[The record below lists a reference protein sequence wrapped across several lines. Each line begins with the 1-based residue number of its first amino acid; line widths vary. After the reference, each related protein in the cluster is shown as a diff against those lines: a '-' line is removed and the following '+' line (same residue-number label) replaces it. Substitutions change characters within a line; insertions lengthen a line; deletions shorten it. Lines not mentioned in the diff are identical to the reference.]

1 MVNLTSFLNQCFYS
15 HQTSLF
21 MNNRRYIIPSVT
33 KCQQNTFNPQQID
46 SSNQRKIIFPWANPK
61 LQEPNLC
68 SNQTTFPQY
77 LRSVTS
83 VFPLNKLT
91 ADACTIPF
99 GLIISPA
106 LVSDCP
112 AVDYRES
119 QSIPVCSSCSSYLCP
134 QVKITAHGNSWK
146 CPFCGKINMI
156 YNNGQYY
163 CSHASVAQQSREYFG
178 SRTELKCPVYDIIA
192 PQSSAHINV
201 GPTFCFLI
209 DMSFPALSIGFTQ
222 QMLLSIKSS
231 LDSLD
236 PNTRVGLMTMSYN
249 LTIFDLI
256 NSIEIVFPDLSDFFG
271 KIDQENIF
279 PRIKDCKEQLK
290 NAIEDLLHRPINPN
304 IEGHCYASALLLCEQ
319 TMMNIG
325 GIILAGLV
333 GLPKYGPHKLQ
344 TRKITDN
351 NELPLLCLPN
361 DGSGKIFKECAVK
374 LNRRSISVH
383 LFTAGNQ
390 FTDLSTIGVPSGFTC
405 GECKYYPIFDEFARS
420 EMHSDV
426 FRTLTNEYYWNSSIK
441 LHTTKGCR
449 MIRPHSN
456 CTIYKNN
463 VISFPII
470 SRDDAITFELAPTE
484 EGIKSQNIMFQLS
497 MVYTNNEGYQMIRV
511 FTIDIPV
518 SSDIK
523 TICSSIDESALT
535 TMMCKRACTTLLQKG
550 PVQAFEIIQ
559 REIQSMANQR
569 ALNFC
574 SFYHLMHAMLSNV
587 TFRSYHPFG
596 VDGRMSQIIMLR
608 SSNITNTLLYLY
620 PRMFSFDSNALL
632 PLTSTSFG
640 QGTAFLIH
648 TYNKIYIWISNSVDQ
663 SLLMNCFGCERLEDL
678 PISFPSD
685 EAKTDSIEYLKLK
698 SLISNCNELSGKYLP
713 VEVIGQGSNRET
725 VFSEIII
732 DDSTVSGSNL
742 SLWIQN
748 MVLFVQ

>member
-1 MVNLTSFLNQCFYS
+1 MS
-15 HQTSLF
+15 
-21 MNNRRYIIPSVT
+21 RRYVIPEMATGSTPV
-33 KCQQNTFNPQQID
+33 QNTPQPNQPF
-46 SSNQRKIIFPWANPK
+46 SNRPPVQQPTQSRQLLFPWANPK
-61 LQEPNLC
+61 LLNPETLPNQIGFPPYMRSITGLLPASKQICDTCKIPLGIVLTPNL
-68 SNQTTFPQY
+68 
-77 LRSVTS
+77 
-83 VFPLNKLT
+83 
-91 ADACTIPF
+91 
-99 GLIISPA
+99 ISE
-106 LVSDCP
+106 CP
-112 AVDYRES
+112 VVDES
-119 QSIPVCSSCSSYLCP
+119 QQEEIFRCEKCSAHLCP
-134 QVKITAHGNSWK
+134 QVQVDPMGETWK
-146 CPFCGKINMI
+146 CGICGYANKIKSANP
-156 YNNGQYY
+156 NDYY
-163 CSHASVAQQSREYFG
+163 PSAQKFQ
-178 SRTELKCPVYDIIA
+178 SRTELQSLVYDIIA
-192 PQSSAHINV
+192 PSSYKTALED
-201 GPTFCFLI
+201 GPGFCFLI
-209 DMSFPALSIGFTQ
+209 DMSYPALSIGFTQ
-222 QMLLSIKSS
+222 QMILSIKSS

-279 PRIKDCKEQLK
+279 PRIKDCKEQLN
-290 NAIEDLLHRPINPN
+290 NAIDDLLHRPINPN

-511 FTIDIPV
+511 FTIDLPV

-523 TICSSIDESALT
+523 TICSSIDESSLT

-550 PVQAFEIIQ
+550 PVQAFEMIQ

-663 SLLMNCFGCERLEDL
+663 SLLMNCFGCKRLEDL